1 MQSVNLVSLA
11 KKASFRILRILK
23 GKKGIYGEYGKNN
36 HFAEGVLVYE
46 NARIGNSNYF
56 APYSLINNAVIGN
69 YCSIGPGCRIGLG
82 EHDLQS
88 ISTYPRVANGKG
100 GMQLLNPET
109 PSVIGHDVWLGT
121 NAVIRQGVK
130 VGTGA
135 VIGANAVVTRDIP
148 EYAVAI
154 GVPAKVIKFRFDE
167 AERKR
172 ILESE
177 WFLCEPEQAK
187 KIVSALHNEK

>member
-82 EHDLQS
+82 EHDLQA

>member
-82 EHDLQS
+82 EHDLQA

-121 NAVIRQGVK
+121 NVVIRQGVK